1 MKKLNLT
8 ILLFVSISFIFFPS
22 CEKDND
28 DNNNGNGGNQN
39 EFTSLESPYLICAN
53 RNPGGVGFDFVY
65 HDSKG
70 GANNMDSLSVDDF
83 EYDIFIKVIKGEKPD
98 GSLKGMPFI
107 KLCGDSSDMTV
118 GAVNYSEIDT
128 TCIGES
134 GFNSL
139 SADDLPSLNFE
150 YDSPDF
156 TTEGLITGNTGKP
169 LVSELNKQYAKLVIG
184 DAWKAT
190 AHNPN
195 IGDEIVWIIK
205 IREGKLV
212 KFVVVD
218 FPADPAPTP
227 TGYVDIKWDILE

>member
-1 MKKLNLT
+1 MKT
-8 ILLFVSISFIFFPS
+8 ILIIFIGLMFCINFYS
-22 CEKDND
+22 CEKDEQ
-28 DNNNGNGGNQN
+28 NNNNNNQIGT
-39 EFTSLESPYLICAN
+39 FVSIESPYLICAN

-65 HDSKG
+65 HDSEG
-70 GANNMDSLSVDDF
+70 GANNMDSLSVSDF
-83 EYDIFIKVIKGEKPD
+83 EYDVIIKVIKGEKPD

-118 GAVNYSEIDT
+118 GALNYSEIDT

-139 SADDLPSLNFE
+139 SYDDLPSLNFE

-156 TTEGLITGNTGKP
+156 TTDGLITGNTGKP

-195 IGDEIVWIIK
+195 IGDEIIWIIK
-205 IREGKLV
+205 TREGKLV
-212 KFVVVD
+212 KFVALLLQVML
-218 FPADPAPTP
+218 
-227 TGYVDIKWDILE
+227 ILSGIYWNNLFLC